1 MELSRLQK
9 LCVRLF
15 RACGMSLEATQVLVA
30 WLSDRQLRILS
41 SVVLE
46 YYDEKGKLPTEAQMM
61 GTIAAMLNAKK
72 TTED

>member
-1 MELSRLQK
+1 
-9 LCVRLF
+9 
-15 RACGMSLEATQVLVA
+15 MSLEMTQVLVA

-61 GTIAAMLNAKK
+61 GAIAAMLNAKK